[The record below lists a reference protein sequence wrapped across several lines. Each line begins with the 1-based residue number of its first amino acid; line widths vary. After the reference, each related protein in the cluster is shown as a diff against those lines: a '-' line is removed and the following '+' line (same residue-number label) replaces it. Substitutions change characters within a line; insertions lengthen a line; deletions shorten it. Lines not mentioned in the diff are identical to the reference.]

1 MVGRGSWWWWWR
13 MRPVDGRK
21 ERADQQSVIW
31 YWPHLVLGVVLL
43 RSVLFLLFVSPPF
56 VVCQPS
62 TDPPTCC
69 CPPLPETTTHTYTHC
84 PCRLCGNFGSA
95 RRCVASPRWFY
106 LFAPLSFRL
115 LFATSGCCCFVWVGC
130 CCAMQLPRE
139 ATTTQ
144 PDELMLQLQSSPS
157 QLLIRASAAAS
168 DQPTALPAM
177 HQISPKIESTDSS
190 FNNNNNNG
198 HSDVSSSNIFLDPFF
213 FETLVEDSIWP
224 GPKRNVY
231 SSATVGVH
239 FVRRTHLTLRCRA
252 CAVLGFFFFFLF
264 SRLLRSVV
272 VHP

>member
-1 MVGRGSWWWWWR
+1 
-13 MRPVDGRK
+13 
-21 ERADQQSVIW
+21 
-31 YWPHLVLGVVLL
+31 
-43 RSVLFLLFVSPPF
+43 
-56 VVCQPS
+56 
-62 TDPPTCC
+62 
-69 CPPLPETTTHTYTHC
+69 
-84 PCRLCGNFGSA
+84 
-95 RRCVASPRWFY
+95 
-106 LFAPLSFRL
+106 
-115 LFATSGCCCFVWVGC
+115 
-130 CCAMQLPRE
+130 MQLPRE

-168 DQPTALPAM
+168 DQPTAAPAM

-190 FNNNNNNG
+190 FNNNNNG

-252 CAVLGFFFFFLF
+252 CDVLGFFFFF
-264 SRLLRSVV
+264 SPVSSA
-272 VHP
+272 